1 MATTKPREQAKQEEP
16 EFKPDWG
23 FQPAVAWRDTDL
35 DEKTLKEWFH
45 YMLLGRQIDS
55 RFQVLNRQGRA
66 PFIISVAGHEAAQ
79 IGVSWPLKPKYDWVS
94 PYYRDVVLC
103 MRMGVTPLDL
113 MLAVLAKPADPA
125 SGGKQTPGHFSDTRL
140 NIISG
145 GSPVA
150 TQMLHG
156 AGVAYALKMDGSDRV
171 VMTNYGEGAGSEGD
185 AHEAFNFAAIYK
197 LPEIFVC
204 ENNGFAISTP
214 MRKEY
219 AIEHVAQRAAGY
231 GFPGVTVDGRDP
243 VTCYHVAKEAV
254 ARARAGQGPTLIECL
269 VDRLGAHS
277 SEDDQRRYRTQE
289 EIDQLAQNDCLE
301 RIKKRLLEE
310 GILTAKEIA
319 EYEERVK
326 DEVTRATKEGMDSP
340 DAPAENA
347 YTNVYAV
354 DVPKA
359 IEPAAGVEFEEMNMV
374 AALRSCLTEEME
386 RDERVMVLGEDVGA
400 KGGVFLVTDGL
411 YKKFGEARV
420 IDTPLAESSIA
431 GVALGLAVAGKRPV
445 AEMQFT
451 DFAHYAFNSIVNE
464 AAKYRYRTD
473 GDWSVPMVVRA
484 PMGGHAHGALYHS
497 QSIEARFATPGLKIV
512 IPSGP
517 YEAKGLLLAAIRDPD
532 PVLFF
537 EHKRLYRMF
546 KEKVPV
552 GEYLIPLQVART
564 ARDGTDVSVFCYGL
578 MVHYALEAAKVLQE
592 DGASVEIVD
601 LRTVYPLD
609 KDAIIASA
617 RKTGKCLVLY
627 EDNFSVSVGSEVAAL
642 IADEAWRWLDAP
654 VKRLGGLDVPAMP
667 YAPAM
672 EEAFMPNP
680 EKIAA
685 AIFSGLDRKSTRL
698 NSSHSQIS
706 YAVFCLK
713 KKNSIQN
720 HRHAK
725 KRSQIRVCDGEGDDW

>member
-1 MATTKPREQAKQEEP
+1 VAQTVKTKGPTFSPEWRFQE
-16 EFKPDWG
+16 
-23 FQPAVAWRDTDL
+23 AVAWRDTDL
-35 DEKTLKEWFH
+35 DEKTLKGWFH
-45 YMLLGRQIDS
+45 YILLGRQVDY

-66 PFIISVAGHEAAQ
+66 PFIISCAGHEAAQ
-79 IGVSWPLKPKYDWVS
+79 IGVGWPLKPKYDWIS
-94 PYYRDVVLC
+94 PYYRDVVLN
-103 MRMGVTPLDL
+103 MRMGMSPLDL
-113 MLAVLAKPADPA
+113 MLSVLAKAADPA

-150 TQMLHG
+150 TQMVHG
-156 AGVAYALKMDGSDRV
+156 AGVAYALKMDGTDRV
-171 VMTNYGEGAGSEGD
+171 VMTCYGEGAGAEGD
-185 AHEAFNFAAIYK
+185 THEAFNFAAIYK

-204 ENNGFAISTP
+204 QNNGFAISTP

-219 AIEHVAQRAAGY
+219 AIDYVAQRAAGY

-243 VTCYHVAKEAV
+243 VTCYVVSKEAV
-254 ARARAGQGPTLIECL
+254 ARARAGEGPTLIETL

-289 EIDQLAQNDCLE
+289 EIDRLALNDCLE
-301 RIKKRLLEE
+301 QFKKRLLNE
-310 GILTAKEIA
+310 GVLSPNEVTEL
-319 EYEERVK
+319 EERVK
-326 DEVTRATKEGMDSP
+326 EEVTQATREGMESP
-340 DAPAENA
+340 DPPAENA
-347 YTNVYAV
+347 LTNVYSI

-359 IEPAAGVEFEEMNMV
+359 IDPAPDVETEEMNMV
-374 AALRSCLTEEME
+374 AALRSALTEEME
-386 RDERVMVLGEDVGA
+386 RDARVMVLGEDVGQ

-411 YKKFGEARV
+411 RNRFGEARV

-431 GVALGLAVAGKRPV
+431 GVALGLAIAGKRPV

-451 DFAHYAFNSIVNE
+451 DFAHMAFNQITNE
-464 AAKYRYRTD
+464 IAKFRYRSD
-473 GDWSVPMVVRA
+473 GDWGVSMVVRA

-512 IPSGP
+512 IPSSP

-546 KEKVPV
+546 KEAVPK

-564 ARDGTDVSVFCYGL
+564 VREGADISVFCYGL
-578 MVHYALEAAKVLQE
+578 MVHYALEAARQLEQ
-592 DGASVEIVD
+592 DGVSIEIVD

-609 KDAIIASA
+609 KEAILASA

-627 EDNFSVSVGSEVAAL
+627 EDNFSVSIGSEVAAL

-654 VKRLGGLDVPAMP
+654 VKRLGGLDVPSMP
-667 YAPAM
+667 YAVPM
-672 EEAFMPNP
+672 EEFFMPTP
-680 EKIAA
+680 EKITRVLRDLAA
-685 AIFSGLDRKSTRL
+685 
-698 NSSHSQIS
+698 
-706 YAVFCLK
+706 Y
-713 KKNSIQN
+713 
-720 HRHAK
+720 
-725 KRSQIRVCDGEGDDW
+725 

>member
-1 MATTKPREQAKQEEP
+1 MPSTSKPLAQTVKTKAPTFNPEWRFQEP
-16 EFKPDWG
+16 
-23 FQPAVAWRDTDL
+23 VAWRDTDL
-35 DEKTLKEWFH
+35 DEKTLKQWFN
-45 YMLLGRQIDS
+45 YILLGRQVDY

-66 PFIISVAGHEAAQ
+66 PFIISCAGHEAAQ
-79 IGVSWPLKPKYDWVS
+79 IGIGWPLKPKYDWLA

-103 MRMGVTPLDL
+103 MRMGMSPLDL
-113 MLAVLAKPADPA
+113 MLSVLAKAADPA
-125 SGGKQTPGHFSDTRL
+125 SGGKQTPGHFSDSRL
-140 NIISG
+140 NITSG

-150 TQMLHG
+150 TQMVRG
-156 AGVAYALKMDGSDRV
+156 AGVAYTLKMDGTDKV
-171 VMTNYGEGAGSEGD
+171 LLTCYGEGAGSEGD

-214 MRKEY
+214 FRKEY
-219 AIEHVAQRAAGY
+219 AIEHVAQRASGY
-231 GFPGVTVDGRDP
+231 GFPGVTLDGRDP
-243 VTCYHVAKEAV
+243 VTCYMVSKEAV
-254 ARARAGQGPTLIECL
+254 ARARAGEGPTLIECL

-289 EIDQLAQNDCLE
+289 EIDHLAQSDCLE
-301 RIKKRLLEE
+301 QFKKRLLEE
-310 GILTAKEIA
+310 GVLTAKEVG

-326 DEVTRATKEGMDSP
+326 DEVAAATKEGMESADP
-340 DAPAENA
+340 APEDAL
-347 YTNVYAV
+347 TNVYGIGA
-354 DVPKA
+354 
-359 IEPAAGVEFEEMNMV
+359 PAAMDPAPGVETEEMNMV
-374 AALRSCLTEEME
+374 AALRSALTEEME
-386 RDERVMVLGEDVGA
+386 RDERVMVLGEDVGQ

-411 YKKFGEARV
+411 RKRFGEGRV

-431 GVALGLAVAGKRPV
+431 GVALGLAIAGKRPV

-451 DFAHYAFNSIVNE
+451 DFAHMAFNSITNE
-464 AAKYRYRTD
+464 IAKYRYRSD
-473 GDWSVPMVVRA
+473 GDWSVPLVVRA

-546 KEKVPV
+546 KEQVPK
-552 GEYLIPLQVART
+552 GEYIIPLQVART
-564 ARDGTDVSVFCYGL
+564 AREGRDISVFCYGL
-578 MVHYALEAAKVLQE
+578 MVHYALEAAKALDA
-592 DGASVEIVD
+592 DGVSVEVVD

-654 VKRLGGLDVPAMP
+654 VKRFGGLDVPSMP
-667 YAPAM
+667 YAIPM
-672 EEAFMPNP
+672 EEYFMPTP
-680 EKIAA
+680 EKITKVLQDLAA
-685 AIFSGLDRKSTRL
+685 F
-698 NSSHSQIS
+698 
-706 YAVFCLK
+706 
-713 KKNSIQN
+713 
-720 HRHAK
+720 
-725 KRSQIRVCDGEGDDW
+725 

>member
-1 MATTKPREQAKQEEP
+1 MAQSVKTRGSA
-16 EFKPDWG
+16 FSPDWR
-23 FQPAVAWRDTDL
+23 FQEAVDWRDTDI
-35 DEKTLKEWFH
+35 DEKTLKEWFN
-45 YMLLGRQIDS
+45 YILLGRQIDY

-66 PFIISVAGHEAAQ
+66 PFIISCAGHEAAQ
-79 IGVSWPLKPKYDWVS
+79 IGVSWPLKPKYDWLA

-103 MRMGVTPLDL
+103 MRMGMTPLDL

-125 SGGKQTPGHFSDTRL
+125 SGGKQTPGHFSDSRH
-140 NIISG
+140 NITSG

-150 TQMLHG
+150 AQMVRG
-156 AGVAYALKMDGSDRV
+156 AGVAYALKMDGTDKV
-171 VMTNYGEGAGSEGD
+171 LMTCYGEGAGSEGD
-185 AHEAFNFAAIYK
+185 AHEAFNFAAIHK
-197 LPEIFVC
+197 LPEVFVC

-219 AIEHVAQRAAGY
+219 AIEYAAQRASGY

-243 VTCYHVAKEAV
+243 VTCYHVAKEAI
-254 ARARAGQGPTLIECL
+254 ARARAGEGPTLIECL

-289 EIDQLAQNDCLE
+289 EIDRLAENDCLE
-301 RIKKRLLEE
+301 RFKKRLLDE
-310 GILTAKEIA
+310 GVLTAKEVA
-319 EYEERVK
+319 QYEERVK
-326 DEVTRATKEGMDSP
+326 DEVSKATSEGVASP
-340 DAPAENA
+340 DAPAANA
-347 YTNVYAV
+347 YTNVYGL
-354 DVPKA
+354 DTPKA
-359 IEPAAGVEFEEMNMV
+359 IEPAEGVETEEMNMV
-374 AALRSCLTEEME
+374 AALRSCLMEEME
-386 RDERVMVLGEDVGA
+386 RDERVMVMGEDVGP

-411 YKKFGEARV
+411 HKKFGEHRV

-445 AEMQFT
+445 AEMQFA
-451 DFAHYAFNSIVNE
+451 DFAHFAFNAITNE

-537 EHKRLYRMF
+537 EHKRLYRMY
-546 KEKVPV
+546 KEAVPT

-564 ARDGTDVSVFCYGL
+564 AREGTDISVFCYGL
-578 MVHYALEAAKVLQE
+578 MVHYATEAAKVLEQE
-592 DGASVEIVD
+592 GTSVEILD

-627 EDNFSVSVGSEVAAL
+627 EDNFSVSIGSEVAAL
-642 IADEAWRWLDAP
+642 IADEAWKWLDAP
-654 VKRLGGLDVPAMP
+654 VKRLGGLDVPSMP

-672 EEAFMPNP
+672 EDEFMPNP
-680 EKIAA
+680 EKITRALRELAA
-685 AIFSGLDRKSTRL
+685 F
-698 NSSHSQIS
+698 
-706 YAVFCLK
+706 
-713 KKNSIQN
+713 
-720 HRHAK
+720 
-725 KRSQIRVCDGEGDDW
+725 

>member
-1 MATTKPREQAKQEEP
+1 MAQSTRTKDPS
-16 EFKPDWG
+16 FSPDWR
-23 FQPAVAWRDTDL
+23 FQDPVAWRDTDL
-35 DEKTLKEWFH
+35 DENILTKWFH
-45 YMLLGRQIDS
+45 FMLLGRQIDY

-66 PFIISVAGHEAAQ
+66 PFIISCAGHEAAQ
-79 IGVSWPLKPKYDWVS
+79 IGVGWPLKPKHDWLA

-103 MRMGVTPLDL
+103 MRMGMTPLDL
-113 MLAVLAKPADPA
+113 MLSVLAKPADPA
-125 SGGKQTPGHFSDTRL
+125 SGGKQTPGHFSDSRL
-140 NIISG
+140 NITSG

-150 TQMLHG
+150 AQMVRG
-156 AGVAYALKMDGSDRV
+156 AGVAYALKMDGGDKV
-171 VMTNYGEGAGSEGD
+171 LMTCYGEGAGSEGD
-185 AHEAFNFAAIYK
+185 AHEAFNFASIYK

-254 ARARAGQGPTLIECL
+254 ARARAGQGPTLIECV

-277 SEDDQRRYRTQE
+277 SEDDQRRYRAQE

-301 RIKKRLLEE
+301 RVKQRLLDE
-310 GILTAKEIA
+310 GILSAKEVA

-326 DEVTRATKEGMDSP
+326 DEVSKATKEGIEPP
-340 DAPAENA
+340 DAPAESA
-347 YTNVYAV
+347 YTNVYGV
-354 DVPKA
+354 DAPKA
-359 IEPAAGVEFEEMNMV
+359 IEPAAGVEVEEMNMV

-400 KGGVFLVTDGL
+400 KGGAFLVTDGL

-431 GVALGLAVAGKRPV
+431 AVALGLAVAGKRPV

-532 PVLFF
+532 PVLFL

-546 KEKVPV
+546 KEAVPK
-552 GEYLIPLQVART
+552 GEYLIPLKVART
-564 ARDGTDVSVFCYGL
+564 AREGTDISVFCYGL
-578 MVHYALEAAKVLQE
+578 MVHYALEAAKAVE
-592 DGASVEIVD
+592 AEGVSVEIVD

-609 KDAIIASA
+609 KEAILTSA

-627 EDNFSVSVGSEVAAL
+627 EDNFSVSIRSEVAAI

-654 VKRLGGLDVPAMP
+654 VKRLGGLDVPSIP

-672 EEAFMPNP
+672 EDAFMPNP
-680 EKIAA
+680 EKIARALRDLA
-685 AIFSGLDRKSTRL
+685 AF
-698 NSSHSQIS
+698 
-706 YAVFCLK
+706 
-713 KKNSIQN
+713 
-720 HRHAK
+720 
-725 KRSQIRVCDGEGDDW
+725 

>member
-1 MATTKPREQAKQEEP
+1 MARIEEQTSARVPAAKPREGAAKPREQVTRGDEP
-16 EFKPDWG
+16 EFRPDWR
-23 FQPAVAWRDTDL
+23 FQHAVSWRDTEL
-35 DEKTLKEWFH
+35 DEKVLKEWFH
-45 YMLLGRQIDS
+45 YILLGRQIDY

-66 PFIISVAGHEAAQ
+66 PFIISCAGHEAAQ
-79 IGVSWPLKPKYDWVS
+79 IGVSWPLKPKYDWIS

-150 TQMLHG
+150 TQMVHG
-156 AGVAYALKMDGSDRV
+156 AGVAYALKMDGTDKV
-171 VMTNYGEGAGSEGD
+171 VMTTYGEGAGSEGD
-185 AHEAFNFAAIYK
+185 THEAFNFAAIYK

-204 ENNGFAISTP
+204 QNNGFAISTP
-214 MRKEY
+214 MRLEY
-219 AIEHVAQRAAGY
+219 AIDHVAQRAAGY

-243 VTCYHVAKEAV
+243 VTCYVVAKEAIG
-254 ARARAGQGPTLIECL
+254 RARAGEGPTLIECL

-301 RIKKRLLEE
+301 RFKKQLIGE
-310 GILTAKEIA
+310 GVMSAKDVA
-319 EYEERVK
+319 ELEERVK
-326 DEVTRATKEGMDSP
+326 EEVTQATREGTGSP

-347 YTNVYAV
+347 HTNVYSI
-354 DVPKA
+354 DVPKE
-359 IEPAAGVEFEEMNMV
+359 IKPPEGGETEEMNMV
-374 AALRSCLTEEME
+374 AALRSCLTSEME
-386 RDERVMVLGEDVGA
+386 HDERVMVLGEDVGQ

-411 YKKFGEARV
+411 RKRFGEARV
-420 IDTPLAESSIA
+420 IDSPLAESSIA
-431 GVALGLAVAGKRPV
+431 GIALGLSLAGKRPV
-445 AEMQFT
+445 AEMQFA
-451 DFAHYAFNSIVNE
+451 DFAHMAFNQITNE
-464 AAKYRYRTD
+464 IAKFRYRSD
-473 GDWSVPMVVRA
+473 GDWGVPMVIRA

-512 IPSGP
+512 IPSSP

-546 KEKVPV
+546 KEAVPKD
-552 GEYLIPLQVART
+552 EYLIPLQVART
-564 ARDGTDVSVFCYGL
+564 ARQGSDLSVFCYGL
-578 MVHYALEAAKVLQE
+578 MVQYALEAAKVLE
-592 DGASVEIVD
+592 TEGISVEVVD

-609 KDAIIASA
+609 REAIIASA
-617 RKTGKCLVLY
+617 KKTSKCLVLY
-627 EDNFSVSVGSEVAAL
+627 EDNFSVSIGSEIAAL

-672 EEAFMPNP
+672 EEEFMPNP
-680 EKIAA
+680 DKIARALRELA
-685 AIFSGLDRKSTRL
+685 A
-698 NSSHSQIS
+698 
-706 YAVFCLK
+706 Y
-713 KKNSIQN
+713 
-720 HRHAK
+720 
-725 KRSQIRVCDGEGDDW
+725 

>member
-1 MATTKPREQAKQEEP
+1 MPSTSKQVALTVKTKVPTFNPEWRFQEP
-16 EFKPDWG
+16 I
-23 FQPAVAWRDTDL
+23 AWRDTDL
-35 DEKTLKEWFH
+35 NEKTLKQWFN
-45 YMLLGRQIDS
+45 YILLGRQVDY

-66 PFIISVAGHEAAQ
+66 PFIISCAGHEAAQ
-79 IGVSWPLKPKYDWVS
+79 IGIGWPLKPKYDWLA

-103 MRMGVTPLDL
+103 MRMGMTPLDL
-113 MLAVLAKPADPA
+113 MLSVLAKAADPA
-125 SGGKQTPGHFSDTRL
+125 SGGKQTPGHFSDSRL
-140 NIISG
+140 NITSG

-150 TQMLHG
+150 TQMVRG
-156 AGVAYALKMDGSDRV
+156 AGVAYALKMDGTDKV
-171 VMTNYGEGAGSEGD
+171 LLTCYGEGAGSEGD
-185 AHEAFNFAAIYK
+185 AHEAFNFAAVYK

-214 MRKEY
+214 FRKEY

-231 GFPGVTVDGRDP
+231 GFPGVTLDGRDP
-243 VTCYHVAKEAV
+243 VTCYAVSKEAI
-254 ARARAGQGPTLIECL
+254 ARARAGDGPTLIECL

-289 EIDQLAQNDCLE
+289 EIDRLAQSDCLE
-301 RIKKRLLEE
+301 QFKKRLLEE
-310 GILTAKEIA
+310 GVLTAKEVG

-326 DEVTRATKEGMDSP
+326 DEVAGATREGMDSADP
-340 DAPAENA
+340 APEDAL
-347 YTNVYAV
+347 TNVYGIGA
-354 DVPKA
+354 
-359 IEPAAGVEFEEMNMV
+359 PAALDPAPESETEEMNMV
-374 AALRSCLTEEME
+374 AALRSALAEEME
-386 RDERVMVLGEDVGA
+386 RDERVMVLGEDVGQ

-411 YKKFGEARV
+411 RKRFGEARV

-451 DFAHYAFNSIVNE
+451 DFAHMAFNSITNE
-464 AAKYRYRTD
+464 IAKYRYRSD
-473 GDWSVPMVVRA
+473 GDWSVPLVVRA

-546 KEKVPV
+546 KEQVPK
-552 GEYLIPLQVART
+552 GEYIIPLQVART
-564 ARDGTDVSVFCYGL
+564 AREGSDISVFCYGL
-578 MVHYALEAAKVLQE
+578 MVHYALEAAKSLDA
-592 DGASVEIVD
+592 DGVSVEVID

-654 VKRLGGLDVPAMP
+654 VKRFGGLDVPAMP
-667 YAPAM
+667 YAVPM
-672 EEAFMPNP
+672 EEYFMPTP
-680 EKIAA
+680 DKITKALQELAA
-685 AIFSGLDRKSTRL
+685 
-698 NSSHSQIS
+698 
-706 YAVFCLK
+706 Y
-713 KKNSIQN
+713 
-720 HRHAK
+720 
-725 KRSQIRVCDGEGDDW
+725 

>member
-16 EFKPDWG
+16 ELKRDWR
-23 FQPAVAWRDTDL
+23 FQQPVAWRDTDL
-35 DEKTLKEWFH
+35 DEKTLKEWF
-45 YMLLGRQIDS
+45 YYILLGRPGDYP
-55 RFQVLNRQGRA
+55 FPVPNRQGRA
-66 PFIISVAGHEAAQ
+66 AFILSCAGHEAAQ

-214 MRKEY
+214 FNKEY

-231 GFPGVTVDGRDP
+231 RFPGVTVDGRDP
-243 VTCYHVAKEAV
+243 VTCYFVAKEAI

-289 EIDQLAQNDCLE
+289 EIDQLAKNDCLE
-301 RIKKRLLEE
+301 RFKSRLLDESVLSAEE
-310 GILTAKEIA
+310 VEALEEKVKA
-319 EYEERVK
+319 EVAEA
-326 DEVTRATKEGMDSP
+326 TRQGMESP
-340 DAPAENA
+340 DAPPENA
-347 YTNVYAV
+347 LTNVYGL

-359 IEPAAGVEFEEMNMV
+359 IDPPSGVETEEMNMV

-386 RDERVMVLGEDVGA
+386 RDERVMVLGEDVGQ

-411 YKKFGEARV
+411 RKRFGEERI

-431 GVALGLAVAGKRPV
+431 GVALGLALAGKRPV
-445 AEMQFT
+445 AEIQFT
-451 DFAHYAFNSIVNE
+451 DFAHMAFNQITNE
-464 AAKYRYRTD
+464 MAKFRYRSD
-473 GDWSVPMVVRA
+473 GDWSVPAVIRA
-484 PMGGHAHGALYHS
+484 PMGGA
-497 QSIEARFATPGLKIV
+497 ARAARPHPPSLGGSLATPGLKIV
-512 IPSGP
+512 
-517 YEAKGLLLAAIRDPD
+517 
-532 PVLFF
+532 
-537 EHKRLYRMF
+537 
-546 KEKVPV
+546 
-552 GEYLIPLQVART
+552 
-564 ARDGTDVSVFCYGL
+564 
-578 MVHYALEAAKVLQE
+578 
-592 DGASVEIVD
+592 
-601 LRTVYPLD
+601 
-609 KDAIIASA
+609 
-617 RKTGKCLVLY
+617 
-627 EDNFSVSVGSEVAAL
+627 N
-642 IADEAWRWLDAP
+642 
-654 VKRLGGLDVPAMP
+654 
-667 YAPAM
+667 
-672 EEAFMPNP
+672 
-680 EKIAA
+680 
-685 AIFSGLDRKSTRL
+685 
-698 NSSHSQIS
+698 
-706 YAVFCLK
+706 
-713 KKNSIQN
+713 
-720 HRHAK
+720 
-725 KRSQIRVCDGEGDDW
+725 

>member
-1 MATTKPREQAKQEEP
+1 VAQTVKTKGPTFSPEWRYQEP
-16 EFKPDWG
+16 I
-23 FQPAVAWRDTDL
+23 AWRDTDL
-35 DEKTLKEWFH
+35 NEKTLKQWFNFI
-45 YMLLGRQIDS
+45 LLGRQVDY

-66 PFIISVAGHEAAQ
+66 PFIISCAGHEAAQ
-79 IGVSWPLKPKYDWVS
+79 IGVSWPLKPKYDWAS

-103 MRMGVTPLDL
+103 MRLGVTPLDL

-140 NIISG
+140 NITSG

-150 TQMLHG
+150 TQLVRA
-156 AGVAYALKMDGSDRV
+156 AGVAYALKMDGTDKV
-171 VMTNYGEGAGSEGD
+171 VLTCYGEGAGSEGD
-185 AHEAFNFAAIYK
+185 AHEAFNFAAIHK

-214 MRKEY
+214 FRKEY
-219 AIEHVAQRAAGY
+219 AIEYAAQRAAGY

-243 VTCYHVAKEAV
+243 VTCYVVAKEAV
-254 ARARAGQGPTLIECL
+254 ARARAGEGPTLIECL

-289 EIDQLAQNDCLE
+289 EIDLLAKNDCLE
-301 RIKKRLLEE
+301 QFKKRLLAE
-310 GILTAKEIA
+310 GVLTAKEIA
-319 EYEERVK
+319 DYEERVK
-326 DEVTRATKEGMDSP
+326 EEVAQATREGMESP

-347 YTNVYAV
+347 LTNVYGL

-359 IEPAAGVEFEEMNMV
+359 IEPAADLETEEMNMV
-374 AALRSCLTEEME
+374 SALRSALAEEME
-386 RDERVMVLGEDVGA
+386 RDERVMVLGEDVGR

-411 YKKFGEARV
+411 WKRFGEARV

-431 GVALGLAVAGKRPV
+431 GVALGLALAGKRPV

-451 DFAHYAFNSIVNE
+451 DFAHMAFNQITNE
-464 AAKYRYRTD
+464 IAKFRYRSD

-512 IPSGP
+512 IPSSP
-517 YEAKGLLLAAIRDPD
+517 YEAKGLMLAAIRDPD

-546 KEKVPV
+546 KEPVPK

-564 ARDGTDVSVFCYGL
+564 VREGTEASVFCYGL
-578 MVHYALEAAKVLQE
+578 MVHYAMEAAKTLDAEGV
-592 DGASVEIVD
+592 SVEIVD

-609 KDAIIASA
+609 KEAILASA

-627 EDNFSVSVGSEVAAL
+627 EDNFSISVGSEIAAL

-654 VKRLGGLDVPAMP
+654 VKRLGGLDVPSMP

-672 EEAFMPNP
+672 EEFFMPNP
-680 EKIAA
+680 EKITKALRELAA
-685 AIFSGLDRKSTRL
+685 
-698 NSSHSQIS
+698 
-706 YAVFCLK
+706 Y
-713 KKNSIQN
+713 
-720 HRHAK
+720 
-725 KRSQIRVCDGEGDDW
+725 